1 MEKQNISEDSI
12 CKFLNDITILSLT
25 TEQSLSCEGNLTEK
39 EIYNSLKSFENNKS
53 PGNDGLAKEFYYTFW
68 DDIKDTFMKS
78 LKEPKK
84 LKYFCAS
91 QRQTGNY

>member
-1 MEKQNISEDSI
+1 M
-12 CKFLNDITILSLT
+12 
-25 TEQSLSCEGNLTEK
+25 
-39 EIYNSLKSFENNKS
+39 KSFENKKS

-91 QRQTGNY
+91 QGQAITKLLEKSNKDKIYISN